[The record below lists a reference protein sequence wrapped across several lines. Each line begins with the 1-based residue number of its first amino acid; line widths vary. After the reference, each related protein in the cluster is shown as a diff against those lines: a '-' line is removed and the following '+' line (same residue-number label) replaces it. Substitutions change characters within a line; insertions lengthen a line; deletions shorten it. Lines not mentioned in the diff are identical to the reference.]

1 MRGDLFVCSVVD
13 VGTVSHRT
21 DTTQSAGDGSVG
33 HNIISTQ
40 LYTTTPPHTRLT
52 DNTSGQIM
60 AVRRYKEAI
69 HSGHFMVS
77 NFEAEEQDEDD
88 IAISVPHED
97 STAGK
102 VPDSV
107 VQQKVHNQFK

>member
-1 MRGDLFVCSVVD
+1 
-13 VGTVSHRT
+13 
-21 DTTQSAGDGSVG
+21 
-33 HNIISTQ
+33 
-40 LYTTTPPHTRLT
+40 
-52 DNTSGQIM
+52 M

-97 STAGK
+97 STGDK
-102 VPDSV
+102 VADSV
-107 VQQKVHNQFK
+107 VQQKVQNQFK